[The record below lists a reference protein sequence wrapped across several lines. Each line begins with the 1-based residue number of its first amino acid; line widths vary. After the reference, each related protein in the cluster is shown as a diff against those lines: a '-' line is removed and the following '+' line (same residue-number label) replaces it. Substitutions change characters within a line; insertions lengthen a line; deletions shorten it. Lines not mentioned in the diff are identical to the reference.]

1 MLTRVVRILREDSKV
16 FRVFSSNLIDWVRYN
31 IRYEYFLPKV
41 LEFFY
46 FSHYY
51 KILRKEKSSFLTVMH
66 NIWHIFRKFLLVC
79 KKRYSMSYSILKIN
93 LLCFILPQSWFN
105 GQPGVKIWEK
115 SEDYYYYYYTK
126 KTKKVSEKCTTVTK
140 GLI

>member
-79 KKRYSMSYSILKIN
+79 KKRYSMSYIEDKFVMFYFTTKLIQRTTRCKN
-93 LLCFILPQSWFN
+93 LRE
-105 GQPGVKIWEK
+105 IWGLLLLLL
-115 SEDYYYYYYTK
+115 YK
-126 KTKKVSEKCTTVTK
+126 KTKKVSEKCTIVTK